1 MTDPQSFKID
11 TDYDVVFVRK
21 QVRELA
27 RAAGLDTTNQARVSL
42 GVSALAQKLGLG
54 AGFEGEITLEAICEE
69 PERVGVR
76 VTLLCTRGVNGGPAV
91 HDLPRARWMY
101 MVDELTVA
109 VEPNGVTRV
118 TAVKWGERPGG
129 QGHD

>member
-1 MTDPQSFKID
+1 MTSPQSFKID
-11 TDYDVVFVRK
+11 THYDVVFARK

-27 RAAGLDTTNQARVSL
+27 RAVGLDTTNQARVSL

-54 AGFEGEITLEAICEE
+54 AGFEGEITLEAIQDE

-76 VTLLCTRGVNGGPAV
+76 ITLVCARGVNGGPV
-91 HDLPRARWMY
+91 THDLPRSRWMY
-101 MVDELTVA
+101 MVDELSVA
-109 VEPNGVTRV
+109 VQPNGVTRV

>member
-1 MTDPQSFKID
+1 MTSPQSFKIN

-54 AGFEGEITLEAICEE
+54 AGFEGEITLEVIRDE

-76 VTLLCTRGVNGGPAV
+76 ITLLCARGVNGGQVA

-109 VEPNGVTRV
+109 VQPNGVTRV
-118 TAVKWGERPGG
+118 TAVKWGAGPGG
-129 QGHD
+129 